1 LGSANKLG
9 NAASQR
15 GLCFRFGS
23 YNSICWAEHTR
34 LHPQELPG
42 EFLVPPVLPT
52 GWLVSYSPVPEARS
66 QLEQIGGMRLRTGQ
80 GGHSHLPEEGMV
92 LHAASP
98 QVFAGRFARRLESV
112 GAQLVLETES
122 GIQSQRCDKHKSR
135 VTMRTQDWE
144 LRTGNW
150 KLHWDMPTKEAE

>member
-1 LGSANKLG
+1 MFSFRVLQLHLLGGAHTTAPTGTSWRVPG
-9 NAASQR
+9 TP
-15 GLCFRFGS
+15 GS
-23 YNSICWAEHTR
+23 
-34 LHPQELPG
+34 P
-42 EFLVPPVLPT
+42 
-52 GWLVSYSPVPEARS
+52 GWLVGSYSPVPEARS